1 MSSTSIRRAT
11 KPAGAKT
18 VQAPPARNVAAAAV
32 LAEAASITADAQ
44 AGVAAEAAISAA
56 QAAVKARQVA
66 ANAVSLAEAAA
77 AETAAAMS
85 AAVSAEASLSA
96 ATTAMAPACAGGS
109 IAADRTPG
117 RDVTAAL
124 RTATDAAAALAA
136 AVAGQ
141 DQATRLAAAKV
152 ALAVTVAAAAAA
164 AAAAAEAAAVEDA
177 ASAAAVVAS
186 DVAASLATAVH
197 DEVTAAATAA
207 AEVANSLAAAVEDEV
222 LAAAL
227 VAAAVASTRA
237 TLVTATMGT
246 QATDVALAGMQSP
259 APPPAEEAEAVTA
272 PLSTSVDAPV
282 TTTLTGLTTLLDGL
296 DDAVKVE
303 WEAYLSAPIAPI
315 TLPGIEGDGQ
325 LGTGQRGIEAPL
337 GLLGLA
343 RDLTLARRI
352 ELALSE
358 SEERF
363 QVAFEHAPVAT
374 LLATCDGHR
383 LVRFLKVNPALC
395 RLTGYS
401 EAELLELDPR
411 ALCHP
416 EDEARRFEGVD
427 DIFAAADDR
436 QHLQR
441 WMHAAGHSMWV
452 RTMLRPVLDA
462 DGSLEFVVGQV
473 EDVTSRRRV
482 DGALRQSEKQ
492 YRLAFDSAP
501 IASMHIRLTG
511 AVAGGLIRANDA
523 ACRLTGYTE
532 AELLAWDVEALF
544 GQTTSTQVGIHRLPA
559 GDYEAEKRYRHADGH
574 TFLARMQGRIIPGEN
589 GQADTLIA
597 YLQEIPEHGRDRAPD
612 ARPAQI
618 SQN

>member
-18 VQAPPARNVAAAAV
+18 VQAPPARNVTAAAV

-56 QAAVKARQVA
+56 QAAVMARQVA
-66 ANAVSLAEAAA
+66 ANAVSLAEEAA

-109 IAADRTPG
+109 IAADRTAD

-227 VAAAVASTRA
+227 VAAAVASTQA
-237 TLVTATMGT
+237 TLVTATMST

-416 EDEARRFEGVD
+416 EDEARCFEGVD

-452 RTMLRPVLDA
+452 RTILRPVLDA

-574 TFLARMQGRIIPGEN
+574 TFLARMQGRIIPGED

-612 ARPAQI
+612 ARPAQM
-618 SQN
+618 S

>member
-11 KPAGAKT
+11 KPAGART

-109 IAADRTPG
+109 IAADRTAD

-207 AEVANSLAAAVEDEV
+207 AAVAASLAAAVEDEV

-227 VAAAVASTRA
+227 VAAAVASTQA

-325 LGTGQRGIEAPL
+325 FGTGQRGIEAPL

-416 EDEARRFEGVD
+416 EDEARCFEGVD

-452 RTMLRPVLDA
+452 RTILRPVLDA

-544 GQTTSTQVGIHRLPA
+544 GQTTSTQFGIHRLPA
-559 GDYEAEKRYRHADGH
+559 SDYEAEKRYRHADGH
-574 TFLARMQGRIIPGEN
+574 TFLARMQGRIIPGED

-612 ARPAQI
+612 ARPAQM
-618 SQN
+618 S